1 MSREKEFVKN
11 SAILSIGTIFPKIT
25 SIITLPVITGCLSKA
40 DYGIYDLITV
50 SVLLVLPV
58 ATLQMQAAAFR
69 YLVTARGNR
78 EEQDRIITNIAYFT
92 IPVCIVALLLL
103 YLILGLVTKF
113 DSTIRLLVILYFF
126 IDTLLITARQIAR
139 GLSMNMVYS
148 VSALIGSVL
157 EMLGMFLMLKVRGG
171 GLHSAVLV
179 LIASQFI
186 AFVYVAIKGKLSAHI
201 RPSSFSMDGVRT
213 LIAYSWPMIPNSLS
227 SWVMRLSDRMILTA
241 FMGAEANA
249 VYAVANKLPNMFNI
263 VQSTF
268 SLAWQENA
276 SISVGDKDSG
286 EYYGRMF
293 DNIYNMFV
301 GMMALLIAFTPIFFR
316 ILIRGDYSESYNH
329 MPILYIA
336 VLFATISSYLGGI
349 YIAHMKTKE
358 IGITTTLA
366 AATNFLINILFVKRI
381 GIYAAS
387 LSTLISYLWLSVY
400 RMFDVQKFQKIRFS
414 YFRIAALTMV
424 LAAMSFVCFKRNL
437 YLDLGNMAFS
447 VVFAFLL
454 NKKIVLTVCRTVL
467 KKAVRRGTEEK
478 KNDSDL

>member
-25 SIITLPVITGCLSKA
+25 SIITLPIITGCLSKA
-40 DYGIYDLITV
+40 EYGIYDLIMV

-78 EEQDRIITNIAYFT
+78 EEQDRIITNIAFFT
-92 IPVCIVALLLL
+92 VPVCIVALLLL
-103 YLILGLVTKF
+103 YLVLGLVTRF
-113 DSTIRLLVILYFF
+113 DSAIRLLVILYFF

-157 EMLGMFLMLKVRGG
+157 EMLGMFYMLKVRGG

-179 LIASQFI
+179 LIVSQFI
-186 AFVYVAIKGKLSAHI
+186 AFVYVVIKGKLSAHI

-213 LIAYSWPMIPNSLS
+213 LISYSWPMIPNSLS
-227 SWVMRLSDRMILTA
+227 SWVMRLSDRMILTG

-293 DNIYNMFV
+293 DSIYNMFV
-301 GMMALLIAFTPIFFR
+301 GMMALLIAFTPVFFR

-358 IGITTTLA
+358 IGITA
-366 AATNFLINILFVKRI
+366 AGTNFLINILFVKRI

-400 RMFDVQKFQKIRFS
+400 RMFDVQKFQKIRFN
-414 YFRIAALTMV
+414 YVRIVALTMI

-437 YLDLGNMAFS
+437 YLDLGNMLFS

-454 NKKIVLTVCRTVL
+454 NKKIVLTVFRTVL
-467 KKAVRRGTEEK
+467 VKALRRGTEEK

>member
-25 SIITLPVITGCLSKA
+25 SIITLPIITGCLTKA

-78 EEQDRIITNIAYFT
+78 EEQDRIITNIAFFT
-92 IPVCIVALLLL
+92 IL
-103 YLILGLVTKF
+103 TRF
-113 DSTIRLLVILYFF
+113 DSAIRLLVILYFF

-157 EMLGMFLMLKVRGG
+157 EMLGMFLLLKVRGG

-179 LIASQFI
+179 LIVSQFI
-186 AFVYVAIKGKLSAHI
+186 AFVYVVIKGRLSAHI

-268 SLAWQENA
+268 SLAW
-276 SISVGDKDSG
+276 S
-286 EYYGRMF
+286 
-293 DNIYNMFV
+293 
-301 GMMALLIAFTPIFFR
+301 
-316 ILIRGDYSESYNH
+316 
-329 MPILYIA
+329 
-336 VLFATISSYLGGI
+336 
-349 YIAHMKTKE
+349 
-358 IGITTTLA
+358 
-366 AATNFLINILFVKRI
+366 
-381 GIYAAS
+381 
-387 LSTLISYLWLSVY
+387 
-400 RMFDVQKFQKIRFS
+400 
-414 YFRIAALTMV
+414 
-424 LAAMSFVCFKRNL
+424 
-437 YLDLGNMAFS
+437 
-447 VVFAFLL
+447 
-454 NKKIVLTVCRTVL
+454 
-467 KKAVRRGTEEK
+467 
-478 KNDSDL
+478 